1 MEKIIKKQ
9 KINRVQET
17 DVIYINTT
25 KYLWLCTW
33 IPTAILSVGFFY
45 LALFSLVTEGGGDAV
60 LDGFDPGL
68 SQFLWVSLHH
78 TAPVGTHEHHTTAVC
93 VCACVGVCVCV
104 RMCVC
109 MWQEVGTLL
118 LHLPIFSNIFK
129 CSLGWGKTTFD
140 WWLKLTWWVTP
151 LQNRS
156 DALCPHSVWL
166 YIVSGLLP
174 PL

>member
-1 MEKIIKKQ
+1 MVVYV
-9 KINRVQET
+9 NPNSYPV
-17 DVIYINTT
+17 
-25 KYLWLCTW
+25 
-33 IPTAILSVGFFY
+33 SGFF
-45 LALFSLVTEGGGDAV
+45 LPRPLLPCHGRRWRCCSGRLWSRPVAV
-60 LDGFDPGL
+60 SL
-68 SQFLWVSLHH
+68 SQPASYSSCWDTWASHNCC
-78 TAPVGTHEHHTTAVC
+78 VC
-93 VCACVGVCVCV
+93 VCMCGCVCVCV